1 MLQGEALYKM
11 RFGFVLSMLSL
22 LKSSL
27 NNESISRLFFGFI
40 GYINTFLKQKPFI
53 VTHDEGVFI
62 RKFRWKV
69 IYEKYLKF

>member
-11 RFGFVLSMLSL
+11 RFGFILSVLSL

-27 NNESISRLFFGFI
+27 NNFSISRLFFGVI
-40 GYINTFLKQKPFI
+40 GYVTTSLKKKPFI
-53 VTHDEGVFI
+53 VTYDEGVFI